1 MHRAQIGSYN
11 GKKQISVNVCF
22 NSSWAMFAPQVYGSA
37 PSKTVNEESK
47 AVEEVWADDQAKEFD
62 PVRFF
67 GARFTFDRAE
77 TKLIR
82 EVRKW
87 AATSF

>member
-1 MHRAQIGSYN
+1 MTIDREGVVETISVVFFAREFKDLPICQRIGDVIRVHRAQVGAYN

-47 AVEEVWADDQAKEFD
+47 AVEEVWSDE
-62 PVRFF
+62 
-67 GARFTFDRAE
+67 
-77 TKLIR
+77 
-82 EVRKW
+82 
-87 AATSF
+87 